1 MTSQNLVN
9 LQLVVILTL
18 PNISQNKKESDNEN

>member
-9 LQLVVILTL
+9 LQLVVIITL